1 MNNKKSV
8 VLILLAVAMTPEI
21 AYAYLDPASG
31 NAIASFFIALFG
43 SAIFFL
49 KSIFYKIFSRSS
61 PDIKLDKRESRE
73 QQPMPVIFSEGKT
86 YWTTFRP
93 IVEELINQKVHF
105 RYVTLDIYDPGLAID
120 NAYMHSKRFA
130 KSRFGFAKIVNIESP
145 VMLSTTPN
153 IGSLGFPMYRPAR
166 VKNLVHVFHALVDL
180 SCYRKGSLDFYDT
193 VLMVG
198 AHEKQAIR
206 LVEKARNLEK
216 KALIVAGLPC
226 LDDLNRQKEEIEL
239 ETESKSKET
248 IEKTVLIAPSWG
260 AKGCFSEYGTDF
272 VKTLA
277 VANYRVIIRL
287 HPHSYIFEPDS
298 VERWRAQTKDLTNV
312 VWDDNAFGTQ
322 AMAQA
327 DILISDASSIRFD
340 FAFLYQRP
348 VITLPISKQSRNI
361 FESDYM
367 TETWADTMCEKI
379 GVVVNSDRLHIID
392 QVVENTITHFT
403 PTKLGDLR
411 AKYVANF
418 GHSAVAIVAYLNEQV
433 ELLSMTAGERS
444 LKQQVDM
451 LKSELNTIH
460 TQLKQSEIVGL
471 KELSE

>member
-1 MNNKKSV
+1 MNNKKSAALI
-8 VLILLAVAMTPEI
+8 VLIAVMVPEI

-43 SAIFFL
+43 SAIFFI

-61 PDIKLDKRESRE
+61 PEAKLDKGNKNE
-73 QQPMPVIFSEGKT
+73 QPMPVIFSEGKT

-105 RYVTLDIYDPGLAID
+105 RYITLDIYDPGLAID
-120 NAYMHSKRFA
+120 NVYMHSKRFA
-130 KSRFGFAKIVNIESP
+130 KSRLGFAKIANVESP

-153 IGSLGFPMYRPAR
+153 IGSPGFPMERPAR

-198 AHEKQAIR
+198 AHEKQAVR
-206 LVEKARNLEK
+206 LVEKARHLEK
-216 KALIVAGLPC
+216 KSLIVAGLPC
-226 LDDLNRQKEEIEL
+226 LDDLNRQKEEVEL
-239 ETESKSKET
+239 ETESKKT
-248 IEKTVLIAPSWG
+248 AEKTVLIAPSWG

-277 VANYRVIIRL
+277 ATNYRVIIRL

-298 VERWRAQTKDLTNV
+298 VERWRNETKDLTNV
-312 VWDDNAFGTQ
+312 VWDDNVFGTE

-348 VITLPISKQSRNI
+348 VITLPISKQSRHI

-367 TETWADTMCEKI
+367 PETWADTMSEKI
-379 GVVVNSDRLHIID
+379 GVIVNSDRLHIID
-392 QVVENTITHFT
+392 QVVEETITDFT
-403 PTKLGDLR
+403 PTKLGELR
-411 AKYVANF
+411 ATYVANF
-418 GHSAVAIVAYLNEQV
+418 GHSAVAIVAYLKEQV

-444 LKQQVDM
+444 LKQQVDI
-451 LKSELNTIH
+451 LKSEVNTIR
-460 TQLKQSEIVGL
+460 TQLKRSEIDGL
-471 KELSE
+471 KDLSE